1 VIDWRALVAKL
12 DAALGPGRGL
22 RTFPPVSAEALG
34 TLSAMFGTGSTALL
48 DLYAATDGV
57 QTTMRIDGA
66 ELEDI
71 WLVWSAEEF
80 FERNATR
87 AEPECFDFAYAGVDG
102 IVFRIVPSDGD
113 SVRVYWP
120 MERREE
126 KRADSLQVFLEGWC
140 SGKIT
145 I

>member
-12 DAALGPGRGL
+12 DASLGPDQGL
-22 RTFPPVSAEALG
+22 RTFPPASAEVLGALG
-34 TLSAMFGTGSTALL
+34 AMLGTGSTALL

-57 QTTMRIDGA
+57 QTTISIDGA

-80 FERNATR
+80 LERNATR

-102 IVFRIVPSDGD
+102 IVFRIVPSNGD

-120 MERREE
+120 MEQREE
-126 KRADSLQVFLEGWC
+126 KRADSLQAFLEGWC
-140 SGKIT
+140 SGKIEV
-145 I
+145 

>member
-1 VIDWRALVAKL
+1 VIDWRALLAKL

-22 RTFPPVSAEALG
+22 RTFPPVSAEGLG
-34 TLSAMFGTGSTALL
+34 TLGAMFGTGSTALL
-48 DLYAATDGV
+48 DLYAATDGM
-57 QTTMRIDGA
+57 QITMRIDGA
-66 ELEDI
+66 EVEDI

-80 FERNATR
+80 LERNATR

-126 KRADSLQVFLEGWC
+126 KRADSLQAFLKGWC
-140 SGKIT
+140 SGKIM